1 MKIKV
6 APIKIILS
14 SEENINNAVNK
25 KYGINP
31 NDFEKKSLSS
41 KKVKKLFNVLR
52 IERTKKYTI
61 NWIGMIEKKCR
72 KKVKAARRS

>member
-6 APIKIILS
+6 APIKIILNS
-14 SEENINNAVNK
+14 VENINNAVNK

-31 NDFEKKSLSS
+31 NDIEKKSLSS
-41 KKVKKLFNVLR
+41 KKLFNVHR

-61 NWIGMIEKKCR
+61 NWIGMIEKICS